1 MSAINP
7 HKLKLS
13 QLRALV
19 AVAEQ
24 GNFGEAALAIG
35 ISQSAISHAIAGLE
49 NELGV
54 ILLSRGRHG
63 ASLTPVG
70 DRVLVKV
77 YSMMQSLDELVQ
89 EADLAKGLQGGK
101 VRIASFRSI
110 ATHVLPSA
118 IAKFQEKVPH
128 GSVTVNELDELH
140 DIEQAL
146 QRGQADIGFTH
157 LPTHE
162 AFDTWEVLK
171 DEYIVVLPPNAPHH
185 NCQLTWQQLAQYPL
199 IISSIGSCSR
209 LIHHNLS
216 QADCPQQVRYEM
228 RDDSTI
234 LSMVMQGLGASIL
247 PHLAAEP
254 LPPGSNVCR
263 LPVPLYRTIGAVM
276 HKEALHPPA
285 VYAFWDVLKAVNL
298 TPRSPSDSSFTE
310 VA

>member
-1 MSAINP
+1 MSPINP

-13 QLRALV
+13 QLRAL
-19 AVAEQ
+19 ATVAEQ
-24 GNFGEAALAIG
+24 GNFGAAALVLG
-35 ISQSAISHAIAGLE
+35 ISQSAISHAIASLE

-63 ASLTPVG
+63 ATLTPVG
-70 DRVLVKV
+70 DRILAKV
-77 YSMMQSLDELVQ
+77 YPILQSLEELVQ

-110 ATHVLPSA
+110 ATHVLPVA
-118 IAKFQEKVPH
+118 ISKFHEKVPN
-128 GSVTVNELDELH
+128 GSVTVSELDELC

-157 LPTHE
+157 LPTSE
-162 AFDTWEVLK
+162 EFDTWEVLK
-171 DEYIVVLPPNAPHH
+171 DEYIVVLPPNAPHRG
-185 NCQLTWQQLAQYPL
+185 QLTWQQLAQYPL
-199 IISSIGSCSR
+199 IISSVGSCSR
-209 LIHHNLS
+209 LIHDNLA

-228 RDDSTI
+228 RGDSTI

-254 LPPGSNVCR
+254 LPPGSKVCR
-263 LPVPLYRTIGAVM
+263 LPVPFYRIIGAAM
-276 HKEALHPPA
+276 HSEALHPPA

-298 TPRSPSDSSFTE
+298 TALSPANSSLTE